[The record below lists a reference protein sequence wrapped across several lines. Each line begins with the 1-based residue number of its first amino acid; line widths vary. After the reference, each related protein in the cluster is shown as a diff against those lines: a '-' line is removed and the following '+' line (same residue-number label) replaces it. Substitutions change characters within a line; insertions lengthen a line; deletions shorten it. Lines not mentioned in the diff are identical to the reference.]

1 LEVPIFTH
9 TWHIL
14 AWTSDADHS
23 NKNANLRQLDV
34 GQPVTQF
41 DPVHGC
47 GKMKM
52 NRKKK
57 MANMEKYVSSLGV

>member
-1 LEVPIFTH
+1 
-9 TWHIL
+9 
-14 AWTSDADHS
+14 
-23 NKNANLRQLDV
+23 LDV